1 MRGFWGTDDQISIL
15 NPEAEFR
22 IQFSMSKEIKGNEGG
37 ATNLRLFASTSPLLR
52 EWGSG
57 GFLSSWRL
65 VIERFESVN
74 VLPKKQNYSTSL
86 GAFAIKQAP

>member
-1 MRGFWGTDDQISIL
+1 MPKKMKEEGT
-15 NPEAEFR
+15 
-22 IQFSMSKEIKGNEGG
+22 
-37 ATNLRLFASTSPLLR
+37 TNLCLFASTSPLLR